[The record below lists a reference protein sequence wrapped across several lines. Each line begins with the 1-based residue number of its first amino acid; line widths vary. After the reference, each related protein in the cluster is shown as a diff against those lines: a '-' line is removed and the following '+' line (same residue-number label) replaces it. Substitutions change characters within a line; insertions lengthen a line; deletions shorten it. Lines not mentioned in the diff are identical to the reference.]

1 MAAPVNTITDILNQW
16 AQMGIFAYVLPFLMI
31 FAVIFGI
38 LSNTRILGTNKAVQ
52 GLIAFSIGLMAL
64 QFDYVPNFFATLF
77 PYTGMGISILLVALI
92 LLGLFEGKDG
102 VPWVKYVW
110 LAIGLVIFI
119 AIFLMTLSDITF
131 LGEKGA
137 ILSQSWPAI
146 LAGIVVIGFMFWV
159 MSSKSGGEEN
169 GKD

>member
-1 MAAPVNTITDILNQW
+1 
-16 AQMGIFAYVLPFLMI
+16 
-31 FAVIFGI
+31 
-38 LSNTRILGTNKAVQ
+38 
-52 GLIAFSIGLMAL
+52 
-64 QFDYVPNFFATLF
+64 
-77 PYTGMGISILLVALI
+77 
-92 LLGLFEGKDG
+92 
-102 VPWVKYVW
+102 
-110 LAIGLVIFI
+110 
-119 AIFLMTLSDITF
+119 MTLSDITF